1 MLFAGDKI
9 DTMREWSSSM
19 CTYHDI
25 VAAKFSKWYFRWHSI
40 CAGLGMAII
49 GRCWWWWRRLL
60 MVMVVERLRAKNCQ
74 HFIDGVGWRWCRD
87 GRYVSRVIVQ
97 QRFYTERIRS
107 NADLWGCIT
116 IATALATIGAVA
128 PCHWTIFGLIVIVI
142 ALLANHINLN
152 IIIVQIRFA
161 VDSMLCQIFR
171 FQCFDVNCNTLG
183 AQFTRLTL

>member
-1 MLFAGDKI
+1 
-9 DTMREWSSSM
+9 MREWSSSM

-25 VAAKFSKWYFRWHSI
+25 VATKFSKWYFRWHSI
-40 CAGLGMAII
+40 CAGFGMAIVC
-49 GRCWWWWRRLL
+49 RYCCWRRRLMM
-60 MVMVVERLRAKNCQ
+60 MVMVVERLRAKNVQ

-97 QRFYTERIRS
+97 QRFYTEWIRS
-107 NADLWGCIT
+107 NADLWGYIT
-116 IATALATIGAVA
+116 VATAFAAVVAVA
-128 PCHWTIFGLIVIVI
+128 PCHWTIFRLIVVIV